1 MVPRVLIVEDDAVL
15 ADGMSHILR
24 SAGYSV
30 HCLADGI
37 HAHDALISER
47 YDLAILDLGI
57 PRMDGIELIKRI
69 RARAHQIP
77 IVIVTAR
84 NAVVAKVEGLKAGAD
99 DYLTKPFD
107 LAEFEARVEALTRRA
122 GGTSSQIK
130 SLDTLEIDV
139 IARSA
144 SVNGKPLELTS
155 REFSMLEI
163 LMEQSGKVVTRE
175 QLNTHMALGD
185 SGLADNVFQVLVSRL
200 RKKLEGSG
208 IRISTVR
215 GFGYLLQGS
224 GPAKFAN

>member
-1 MVPRVLIVEDDAVL
+1 MVTRVLIVEDDAVL

-24 SAGYSV
+24 SSGHSV

-69 RARAHQIP
+69 RARARQIP
-77 IVIVTAR
+77 ILIVTAR
-84 NAVVAKVEGLKAGAD
+84 NAVLAKVDGLKAGAD

-107 LAEFEARVEALTRRA
+107 LAEFEARVEALTRRSGSA
-122 GGTSSQIK
+122 SSQIK

-139 IARSA
+139 IGRLANI
-144 SVNGKPLELTS
+144 NGKPLELTS

-163 LMEQSGKVVTRE
+163 LMEHSGKAVTRD

-185 SGLADNVFQVLVSRL
+185 SGLADNFFQVLVSRL

-208 IRISTVR
+208 VRISTVR
-215 GFGYLLQGS
+215 GFGYLLQRS
-224 GPAKFAN
+224 GPAKFPN